1 MSTIGRRI
9 DFKVRYPQLEQGPA
23 EFHTGKRYFGF
34 NKNFCIKERF
44 GTPDRYR
51 ESFIDVVS
59 PNSKNFLNKGGL
71 GVTRSAE
78 DIDSAFNPKLNS
90 KLTIQL
96 EPTEPQSKTQSLDV
110 PYNKISRK
118 NYAKDKLYVSIHN
131 EFITNEGLNSSVS
144 KLPYLQQSKQTPKPQ
159 NSSLNMSGLGSRQ
172 NSTSPENS
180 SLYSRN
186 FINSRISRT
195 RTGKPN
201 SSGLFKANPTAY
213 LARYPKDKRNESEF
227 SRFLMKSNE
236 TKLF

>member
-1 MSTIGRRI
+1 MSTIGRRL

-71 GVTRSAE
+71 GVTRSSE
-78 DIDSAFNPKLNS
+78 DIESAFNSKLNH
-90 KLTIQL
+90 KLTIPV
-96 EPTEPQSKTQSLDV
+96 EPTKSQSKSQSIDV

-131 EFITNEGLNSSVS
+131 EFIANEGLNSSVS
-144 KLPYLQQSKQTPKPQ
+144 KLPYLPAAKQTPKSL
-159 NSSLNMSGLGSRQ
+159 NSSLKMSGLRSRM

-180 SLYSRN
+180 RLYSRN
-186 FINSRISRT
+186 FINSSISRT
-195 RTGKPN
+195 QTGHLN
-201 SSGLFKANPTAY
+201 SSGLFKENPTAY
-213 LARYPKDKRNESEF
+213 LTRPPKDKRNEAEF
-227 SRFLMKSNE
+227 SRFLMKPQE
-236 TKLF
+236 TKL